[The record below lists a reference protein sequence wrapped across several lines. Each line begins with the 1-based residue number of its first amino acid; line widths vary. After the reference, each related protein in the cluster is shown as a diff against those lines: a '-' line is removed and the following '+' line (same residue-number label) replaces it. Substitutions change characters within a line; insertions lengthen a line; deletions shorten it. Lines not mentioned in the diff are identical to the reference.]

1 MTQYRIVQRTNEYSI
16 TTFVIQKYSHSW
28 FRWRDVILMTNG
40 YDVTTIAEYRSLIEA
55 KKQLEILCFIPPE
68 DVVVYRHWK

>member
-16 TTFVIQKYSHSW
+16 TTFVIQKHSW

-55 KKQLEILCFIPPE
+55 KKQLEIFVFIPPE

>member
-1 MTQYRIVQRTNEYSI
+1 MTQYRIVQRTSKHSVTRFI
-16 TTFVIQKYSHSW
+16 IQKHSW
-28 FRWRDVILMTNG
+28 FRWRDGILEATAYNSSS
-40 YDVTTIAEYRSLIEA
+40 VAKFRSLIEA

>member
-1 MTQYRIVQRTNEYSI
+1 MTQYRIVQRTNEHSV
-16 TTFVIQKYSHSW
+16 TTFIIQKHRW
-28 FRWRDVILMTNG
+28 FRWRDVILEA
-40 YDVTTIAEYRSLIEA
+40 TTYNQASVAEYRSLIEA

>member
-1 MTQYRIVQRTNEYSI
+1 MTQYRIVQRTNKYSI
-16 TTFVIQKYSHSW
+16 TTFVIQKHSW
-28 FRWRDVILMTNG
+28 FRWRDVILEATAYNSNS
-40 YDVTTIAEYRSLIEA
+40 VAKFRSLIEA

>member
-16 TTFVIQKYSHSW
+16 TTFVIQKHSW
-28 FRWRDVILMTNG
+28 FRWRDVYFFNSHFSNFN
-40 YDVTTIAEYRSLIEA
+40 IAEYKDLIEA